1 MLAFLCFRCS
11 KIYSLVNFLT
21 TQQMKCKH
29 FFVFAVPKFGC
40 LWKSAYFC
48 PRHKEKL
55 EKNDIQNRTRDLMVK
70 NYIKFDLNK
79 HLKYYEHRRMSQKI
93 FK

>member
-1 MLAFLCFRCS
+1 MMIRFDHGVGSGDLFEM
-11 KIYSLVNFLT
+11 KICPLVNFLT

-55 EKNDIQNRTRDLMVK
+55 EKNDHQNRPRDL
-70 NYIKFDLNK
+70 
-79 HLKYYEHRRMSQKI
+79 SI
-93 FK
+93 FCINGGIWFSLC